1 MVGVFYYHRRR
12 PCHATK
18 ILSEVMRKPMEIWQF
33 ILSTLVVLGTS
44 GAWILDQ
51 SNQIERQAV
60 RIEIL
65 EDQQRDDR
73 LLFKDIQQQ
82 FKETNSK
89 LTDILIILQNK
100 KDR

>member
-1 MVGVFYYHRRR
+1 
-12 PCHATK
+12 
-18 ILSEVMRKPMEIWQF
+18 MRKPMEIWQF

-65 EDQQRDDR
+65 EEQQRDNR